1 MSRSERPGQPET
13 ETVYK
18 LETGKHYPVWNNG
31 GWRRQ
36 PLSAPFPEPGHPVPS
51 VLGCLPPS
59 MGAQASPPAAWPGSR
74 LTPCPPWT
82 SPGPWEDAARPPA
95 FPSLLQLPP
104 GRGALVPG
112 VLLAP
117 LGAPSRLLPG
127 QACSTPPT
135 NLRGDSPTL
144 PPPQPGA
151 GGGGGGCAVS
161 PNPHL
166 PPEPRPSPPQREARA
181 EPGVLTPPPPR
192 RTHTPK
198 ISSPF
203 PSRNQIQM

>member
-1 MSRSERPGQPET
+1 MSCSECPGQPET

-59 MGAQASPPAAWPGSR
+59 MGAQASPPAAWPASR
-74 LTPCPPWT
+74 LTPCSPWT
-82 SPGPWEDAARPPA
+82 SPGPWEEAACPPA

-144 PPPQPGA
+144 LPPPLSWGRGA
-151 GGGGGGCAVS
+151 AVQFLLIPTFRQS
-161 PNPHL
+161 RAPLL
-166 PPEPRPSPPQREARA
+166 PRERPEQSQVCSPPH
-181 EPGVLTPPPPR
+181 
-192 RTHTPK
+192 THTPK

-203 PSRNQIQM
+203 PSHNQIQM